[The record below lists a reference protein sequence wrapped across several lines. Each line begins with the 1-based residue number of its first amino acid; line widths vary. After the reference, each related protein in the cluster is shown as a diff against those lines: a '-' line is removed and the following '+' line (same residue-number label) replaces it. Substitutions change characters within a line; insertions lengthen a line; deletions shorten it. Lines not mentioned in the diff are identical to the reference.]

1 MWACFALA
9 SVAVSTLYVL
19 MVSQARLVAIFV
31 GYVKS
36 FDKIPFCWEV
46 AEGIFMADVFLEEF
60 HGCFYFVCW
69 F

>member
-1 MWACFALA
+1 
-9 SVAVSTLYVL
+9 
-19 MVSQARLVAIFV
+19 VSQARLVAIFV